1 MAAAR
6 PKHRYSESPLRALL
20 NIISTSVDAIDAA
33 YASANLP
40 HPSLDAPY
48 DPHAPGEALRSDPGV
63 AAAAKNIIG
72 AAAQM
77 IAELEHPFQGVTS
90 TAYAFHQAAAI
101 SIASHLDLSE
111 ILHDAGPGGVAL
123 DEIASKSGAS
133 EVLLA
138 KVLRLL
144 ATQHIFREV
153 KPGVFT
159 NNRLS
164 STLNKGKPY
173 SVLARSREERLVGT
187 SGRAALIE
195 FTGDEC
201 FKASAALVDVALDRD
216 PKDEQI
222 ALKRAFALGPSE
234 SLFQWHT
241 RPENKAR
248 KERFACAMQGTA
260 ESDNSEG
267 LFQGFEWGS
276 LPYGALL
283 VDVGSGTGGTLMRV
297 VKRFPGHEFRIV
309 NQDLEGV
316 IETTKRYWKTNMPAY
331 DRVSFQTHDF
341 LTPQPYACAAS
352 NYYCK
357 PHVFVLRHI
366 LHNWPTAQ
374 ARVILRHLR
383 AAAGP
388 ETQLVVLESALPVV
402 CRESD
407 GTGHDDVVPGAAR
420 PPAPRPL
427 LANGGRASASVYRM
441 DTSVYRMDMTMY
453 TLLGGSERTIG
464 EYAALFAEAGWRL
477 ERVCRLPG
485 TEQCHIVA
493 RPGAKSID

>member
-1 MAAAR
+1 MAAPR
-6 PKHRYSESPLRALL
+6 PKRRYLESPLRALL

-33 YASANLP
+33 YTSTNLP

-48 DPHAPGEALRSDPGV
+48 DPHAPGEALRSVPRV

-101 SIASHLDLSE
+101 SIASQLDLSE
-111 ILHDAGPGGVAL
+111 ILHDAGPSGVAL

-153 KPGVFT
+153 KPGLFT

-164 STLNKGKPY
+164 STLSKGKPHY
-173 SVLARSREERLVGT
+173 VLARSPEERLVGT

-201 FKASAALVDVALDRD
+201 FKASAALVDAALD
-216 PKDEQI
+216 PKGEQI
-222 ALKRAFALGPSE
+222 ALKRAFGIGPSE
-234 SLFQWHT
+234 SLFQWHA

-248 KERFACAMQGTA
+248 KERFACAMQGTT

-276 LPYGALL
+276 LPHGASL

-297 VKRFPGHEFRIV
+297 VKRYPEHKFRIV
-309 NQDLEGV
+309 NQDLDGV
-316 IETTKRYWKTNMPAY
+316 IETAKRYWKTNLPTY

-341 LTPQPYACAAS
+341 LTPQPQTCAAT
-352 NYYCK
+352 NYDK
-357 PHVFVLRHI
+357 PRVFVLRHI
-366 LHNWPTAQ
+366 MHNWPSAQ
-374 ARVILRHLR
+374 ARAILRHLR
-383 AAAGP
+383 AAAGS

-407 GTGHDDVVPGAAR
+407 GTSDHDIVPGAVR

-427 LANGGRASASVYRM
+427 LANGGRASASI
-441 DTSVYRMDMTMY
+441 YRMDMTVSKQDPS
-453 TLLGGSERTIG
+453 LHVN
-464 EYAALFAEAGWRL
+464 LF
-477 ERVCRLPG
+477 
-485 TEQCHIVA
+485 
-493 RPGAKSID
+493 